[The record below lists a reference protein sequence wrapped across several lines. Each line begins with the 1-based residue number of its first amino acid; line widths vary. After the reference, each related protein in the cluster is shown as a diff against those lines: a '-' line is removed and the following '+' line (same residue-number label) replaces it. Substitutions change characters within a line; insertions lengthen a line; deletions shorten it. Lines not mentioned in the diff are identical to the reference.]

1 MDLAVGFPRFAI
13 LYLGALK
20 KDPHGEEAR
29 CAVSN
34 HEARGHPSKHPQER
48 APQGEG
54 ENLPVTFDDVRTI
67 ALTWPEVEDGS
78 SYGTPAL
85 KVRRKLL
92 VRLREDGDSLVML
105 GVPIDER
112 DMLVE
117 SQPKVFYFT
126 DHYKDYPT
134 VLIRLSKTRRATVEP
149 LLRRQWRALASK
161 KAVGDFD
168 TSQRP

>member
-1 MDLAVGFPRFAI
+1 MVRRRA
-13 LYLGALK
+13 
-20 KDPHGEEAR
+20 

-34 HEARGHPSKHPQER
+34 HEARGHPSKHAQER
-48 APQGEG
+48 APQDKG

-85 KVRRKLL
+85 KVRKKLL

-117 SQPKVFYFT
+117 SQPKVFT